1 MRERA
6 PGQKYSLQFQKWA
19 EIFKN
24 VHLTFNM
31 PHPFVFCLF
40 LAFFLIS
47 IICGPSMCFQLCVK
61 VSDSTRW
68 LQNKQDLYLWSAG
81 RHTELFYPKNT
92 ISDSYLQRYIWD
104 FLWYPFTH
112 AQTHT
117 THSECAFNIFQF
129 FKTLHPLN
137 FPTLALTW
145 NSSKHMR
152 QVSFAISM
160 ATGKMGSYTVILPIR
175 RFGRLSFSLW
185 IPEWNAQ
192 IKINTNKGK
201 CSQNLNENQF

>member
-1 MRERA
+1 MA
-6 PGQKYSLQFQKWA
+6 PACAFSFVWKC
-19 EIFKN
+19 
-24 VHLTFNM
+24 LT
-31 PHPFVFCLF
+31 PLDGSK
-40 LAFFLIS
+40 IS
-47 IICGPSMCFQLCVK
+47 KTSIYEVLV
-61 VSDSTRW
+61 D
-68 LQNKQDLYLWSAG
+68 D
-81 RHTELFYPKNT
+81 ELHHHKNT
-92 ISDSYLQRYIWD
+92 IADSYLQRYIWD

-117 THSECAFNIFQF
+117 THSECELTSFNNFSKLF
-129 FKTLHPLN
+129 GPLN

-192 IKINTNKGK
+192 IKINAHKGK
-201 CSQNLNENQF
+201 CSQNWNENLF